1 MVETNKVTPC
11 VTEIVGAY
19 WGDEGKGRVASFESK
34 DAALVLRTTGG
45 NNAGHTV
52 YYNGKKIP
60 LHLVPG
66 GIINEGVTAIICS
79 GVVID
84 PNVLYDE
91 IQLLSNHIN
100 IRPKVNMPEGILPR
114 KKLIVSDC
122 SHIIMPY
129 HIDLDGIYEQKRG
142 KAKIGTTGR
151 GIGPCYSDKANRIG
165 IRMQDVFRKEEDLKS
180 LLSLV
185 LNFHYDTLKS
195 AGKSYTVDELYQ
207 FCMDVKAKLGYYID
221 SPNQVIQN
229 ALLSGKKIVIEGAQ
243 ADRLDLEVGD
253 YPNCTSSYCNPS
265 GTISGAGIGPTYTK
279 NIIAVIKAYCSRV
292 GNGPFPTEL
301 ENDEGDII
309 RKFGHE
315 YGTTTGRPRR
325 CGWLDLVAINQ
336 MRGYTDICLNHLDT
350 IGLIGEK
357 LGYIKICTSYT
368 YNGVLTYTYP
378 TDIEVT
384 GNIPK
389 PNYKTFEG
397 GWKIPE
403 DCKTF
408 DELPDAAKK
417 FIVFIEDYLKIPLTY
432 IGIGPNN
439 EDTIVRK

>member
-1 MVETNKVTPC
+1 MVETKKITPC

-34 DAALVLRTTGG
+34 EASFVLRTTGG

-52 YYNGKKIP
+52 YYNGEKIP

-66 GIINEGVTAIICS
+66 GIMNEGVTAIICS

-91 IQLLSNHIN
+91 IQLLSKYID
-100 IRPKVNMPEGILPR
+100 ITPK

-122 SHIIMPY
+122 AHIIMPY
-129 HIDLDGIYEQKRG
+129 HIDLDGIYEEKRG
-142 KAKIGTTGR
+142 KNKIGTTGR

-180 LLSLV
+180 ILTLI
-185 LNFHYDTLKS
+185 LNFHSDTLES
-195 AGKSYTVDELYQ
+195 AGKTYTVDELYE
-207 FCMDVKAKLGYYID
+207 FCMNVKKKLGSFISD
-221 SPNQVIQN
+221 PNKVISG
-229 ALLSGKKIVIEGAQ
+229 ALTYGDKIVIEGAQ

-279 NIIAVIKAYCSRV
+279 DVIAVTKAYCSRV

-301 ENDEGDII
+301 GDDEGDII
-309 RKFGHE
+309 REFGHE

-325 CGWLDLVAINQ
+325 CGWLDLVAINK
-336 MRGYTDICLNHLDT
+336 MRGYTSICLNHLDT

-357 LGYIKICTSYT
+357 LGYIKVCTSYT
-368 YNGVLTYTYP
+368 YNGIITYNYP

-389 PNYKTFEG
+389 PNYKIFEG
-397 GWKIPE
+397 GWEIPN

-408 DELPDAAKK
+408 DELPDAAKE
-417 FIVFIEDYLKIPLTY
+417 FIVFIENYLKIPLTY